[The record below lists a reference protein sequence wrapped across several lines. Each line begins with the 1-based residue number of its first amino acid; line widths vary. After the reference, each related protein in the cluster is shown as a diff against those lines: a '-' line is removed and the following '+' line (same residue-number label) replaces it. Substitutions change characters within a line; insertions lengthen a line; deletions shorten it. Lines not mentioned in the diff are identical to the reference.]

1 MSMSEDTNDDCL
13 VIDEPTARDLEI
25 FTCQA
30 GGLSLFEFC
39 NLTRSSGGAAVL
51 RRRMQRPSSAPA
63 PILETQASLRFITEH
78 REAFRKMTSG
88 YIAGKVALY
97 TCEVLP
103 VIPEENSL
111 LFFLGVASVR
121 GNHATHFSHL
131 VLGVQITCTFIR
143 RLREFVALEEL
154 AEISNI
160 GGGEVGE
167 LYRELSGILE
177 HPKLQTVPDYE
188 TSEWAWKIL
197 RLDQVFR
204 MYCRSELN
212 RLLALIYEIDAL
224 VAMADVTKKHQF
236 VFPEVLEGELNVQA
250 DALRHPMLEAP
261 VGNPV
266 ALSEAKRVL
275 FLTGPNMAGKTTY
288 LRSFATALYFAHLGM
303 GVPARKFS
311 FVPVQ
316 RLFSSISLSDDL
328 IHGISY
334 FRAEALRVKAIATA
348 MAEGHRVIAVMD
360 EPFKGTNV
368 KDALDASAA
377 VLERFGVKSGCLFML
392 SSHLI
397 ELSDGLK
404 NSDQVDCRHFAA
416 GEGDGAL
423 TFDYRLRPG
432 VSNQRL
438 GMRVLEE
445 EGVFSLLEQAL
456 EADKSR

>member
-1 MSMSEDTNDDCL
+1 MNEIMRHEHL
-13 VIDEPTARDLEI
+13 VIDEPTALDLEI
-25 FTCQA
+25 FVSQP
-30 GGLSLFEFC
+30 GGNSLFEFC

-51 RRRMQRPSSAPA
+51 RRRMKNPFATASA
-63 PILETQASLRFITEH
+63 IQETQLSLRFITAH
-78 REAFRKMTSG
+78 REAFRQMTSG
-88 YIAGKVALY
+88 YVAGRVEHY
-97 TCEVLP
+97 TREVLP
-103 VIPEENSL
+103 VIPDENPL

-121 GNHATHFSHL
+121 GNHSTHFENL
-131 VLGVQITCTFIR
+131 MLGVQITCTFIR

-154 AEISNI
+154 VELDTSASQL
-160 GGGEVGE
+160 GECF
-167 LYRELSGILE
+167 REMVSILK
-177 HPKLQTVPDYE
+177 HPKLSTVPDYE

-197 RLDQVFR
+197 RLDQIFR
-204 MYCRSELN
+204 MHCRSELI

-224 VAMADVTKKHQF
+224 VAMADVTEKHQF
-236 VFPEVLEGELNVQA
+236 VLPEVLEGSLNVQA
-250 DALRHPMLEAP
+250 ESLWHPLLEQP

-266 ALSEAKRVL
+266 ALAEAKRIL

-288 LRSFATALYFAHLGM
+288 LRSFATALFFAHLGM
-303 GVPARKFS
+303 GVPAHQFS

-334 FRAEALRVKAIATA
+334 FRAEALRVKAIAAA
-348 MAEGHRVIAVMD
+348 MAEGYRVIAVMD

-377 VLERFGVKSGCLFML
+377 IMDRFAVKAGCLFML

-397 ELSDGLK
+397 ELSEGIE
-404 NSDQVDCRHFAA
+404 NSATVDCRHFAA
-416 GEGDGAL
+416 EEGEGQL
-423 TFDYRLRPG
+423 TFDYKLRPG

-445 EGVFSLLEQAL
+445 EGVFTLLEQAAL
-456 EADKSR
+456 LDKTSS